1 MTSPSPI
8 TPPPEL
14 VQQWYLGARACPPDQ
29 WVTDIATRAA
39 KWGMLQERQLWLK
52 AIKKRNA
59 KVQAKHNVVQ
69 TTQNIS

>member
-1 MTSPSPI
+1 MTSPSFI
-8 TPPPEL
+8 TPSPEL
-14 VQQWYLGARACPPDQ
+14 IEQWMQICTTKDELARQ
-29 WVTDIATRAA
+29 AA

-59 KVQAKHNVVQ
+59 KVQAEHNVVQ